1 MTTKK
6 KTTPK
11 KRQNTKAKSK
21 KPTKKQVQAAIAA
34 TDNAMEQ
41 NLLVRKK
48 PTFTCKKFNEEEDLM
63 ICRAVINTTLD
74 LIKGCDQ

>member
-1 MTTKK
+1 MASNQDDAIVPIMEETMTTKK
-6 KTTPK
+6 ITAPK

-41 NLLVRKK
+41 NLLV
-48 PTFTCKKFNEEEDLM
+48 
-63 ICRAVINTTLD
+63 
-74 LIKGCDQ
+74 